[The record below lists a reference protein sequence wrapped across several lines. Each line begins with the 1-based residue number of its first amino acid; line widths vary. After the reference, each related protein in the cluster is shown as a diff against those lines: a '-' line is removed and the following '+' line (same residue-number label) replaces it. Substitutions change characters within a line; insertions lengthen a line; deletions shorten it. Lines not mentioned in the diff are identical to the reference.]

1 MHIHSTPHYPNYPI
15 APYGHTQGSRLEKD
29 RSFGERFGLW
39 YRNTKKTGL
48 LQCTWQNDRSFY
60 QKDRSFP
67 KTTGHRC
74 ICKTAGLPLLK
85 TGLSVK
91 TTGFSPPK
99 DRSFLLVWCDYSDFD
114 ILNKTTCTIRP
125 RGNVRM
131 TSLGKVTIKA
141 KVMLK
146 VK

>member
-67 KTTGHRC
+67 KTTGRRC
-74 ICKTAGLPLLK
+74 ICKTTGLPLLT

-99 DRSFLLVWCDYSDFD
+99 DRSFLLVWCVNHQPEVI
-114 ILNKTTCTIRP
+114 ILRP
-125 RGNVRM
+125 SRWLALSVHKFTRKRVSWDQNHVF
-131 TSLGKVTIKA
+131 LFF
-141 KVMLK
+141 
-146 VK
+146 